1 MSLANW
7 SVEFKPSRNSKRLFS
22 ELVEKESSGAA
33 SRRNSHLRWSRA
45 GFARVVRRDFVAGIF
60 DEIPFRVWLTGMK
73 HRVRLQFT
81 ILATLLGLAAA
92 SCSKPK
98 PLVSSAQPSPAP
110 PSASQPSATPSSSG
124 TDAGGDAC
132 TLLTTEEIQAVQ
144 GEAFKNTKPTE
155 KTSAGLSVAQCYF
168 ELPTASNS
176 VVLTVTRPAPGGRS
190 PAENWKEIFHR
201 EKASEKKE
209 EGEEKEPLKVEG
221 IGDEAFW
228 TGNRV
233 GGALYVLKGNSYIR
247 ISVGGAGDQTQK
259 VAKSKTLA
267 ESVLKRL

>member
-1 MSLANW
+1 
-7 SVEFKPSRNSKRLFS
+7 
-22 ELVEKESSGAA
+22 
-33 SRRNSHLRWSRA
+33 
-45 GFARVVRRDFVAGIF
+45 
-60 DEIPFRVWLTGMK
+60 MK

-98 PLVSSAQPSPAP
+98 PLVTSAQPSSTP
-110 PSASQPSATPSSSG
+110 PISSQPSTKPSSSG

-132 TLLTTEEIQAVQ
+132 TLLTKEEIQAVQ
-144 GEAFKNTKPTE
+144 GEAFKDTKPTE
-155 KTSAGLSVAQCYF
+155 KTSAGLAVAQCYF

-190 PAENWKEIFHR
+190 PAESWKEIFHR
-201 EKASEKKE
+201 EKRAEKKE
-209 EGEEKEPLKVEG
+209 EEEEREPLKVEG
-221 IGDEAFW
+221 VGDEAFW

-233 GGALYVLKGNSYIR
+233 GGALYVLKGDSYIR

-259 VAKSKTLA
+259 MEKSKTLA